1 MYPIGTKPLV
11 YRDMS
16 LNTDFLQS
24 TSQNLDMTL
33 YVSRDPVSNSG
44 KNNKLQSAGQN
55 GPL

>member
-1 MYPIGTKPLV
+1 MYPTGTKSLV

-16 LNTDFLQS
+16 LHTDFPQS
-24 TSQNLDMTL
+24 TSQNFDMTL
-33 YVSRDPVSNSG
+33 YVSRDPVSSSG